1 MMMETVNFFPTYG
14 YIMKIYSDNEY
25 TSTKSVSEYHVSCM
39 GCDTDSATF
48 YIHDD
53 VFLNNTCTKILKVKR
68 SQPEVIKDTE
78 YAKCSG
84 KISGFNIEVSAYKP
98 REPKYKFLIGQR
110 FKFYHN
116 GKEHIV
122 RVGLFSNYAIFT
134 FLDKFEYGNLEIKEV
149 KCKILRNY
157 HYEYC
162 YLFDE
167 VIKAKD
173 FI

>member
-1 MMMETVNFFPTYG
+1 METVDFFPTYD
-14 YIMKIYSDNEY
+14 YIMKIYHDDEY
-25 TSTKSVSEYHVSCM
+25 TSVKSVSEYHVSCM
-39 GCDTDSATF
+39 NCDADSATF

-53 VFLNNTCTKILKVKR
+53 VFLNNTCTKMLSLKR

-84 KISGFNIEVSAYKP
+84 KISGLMIEISAYKP